1 MTDLP
6 LTLTPVE
13 AAALLASAD
22 APLLIDVREES
33 EWIEVHIPGA
43 LLIPLSQFVARQ
55 EEIPA
60 GRALIMQCRSGGRS
74 GQAALALRTAGR
86 TNVANL
92 AGGITDWE
100 AAGLPVEYGE

>member
-1 MTDLP
+1 MIDLP

-13 AAALLASAD
+13 AAALLQGPD

-33 EWIEVHIPGA
+33 EWNEVHIPGA
-43 LLIPLSQFVARQ
+43 LLIPLSEFVARQ
-55 EEIPA
+55 DEIPA
-60 GRALIMQCRSGGRS
+60 GRALIMQCHSGGRS

-100 AAGLPVEYGE
+100 AAGLPVTYGE

>member
-1 MTDLP
+1 MSDLP
-6 LTLTPVE
+6 LTLTPTE
-13 AAALLASAD
+13 AAAMLSGPD

-33 EWIEVHIPGA
+33 EWNEVRIPGA
-43 LLIPLSQFVARQ
+43 MLIPLSQFVARQ
-55 EEIPA
+55 AEIPA

-86 TNVANL
+86 SNVANL

-100 AAGLPVEYGE
+100 AAGFPVERGE

>member
-6 LTLTPVE
+6 LTLAPAE
-13 AAALLASAD
+13 AAALLAGPD

-33 EWIEVHIPGA
+33 EWNEGHIPGA

-55 EEIPA
+55 GEIPE

-74 GQAALALRTAGR
+74 SQAALVLRTAGR
-86 TNVANL
+86 ANVANL

>member
-1 MTDLP
+1 MSDLP
-6 LTLTPVE
+6 LTLTPAE
-13 AAALLASAD
+13 AAALLEGPD

-33 EWIEVHIPGA
+33 EWNEVHIPGA
-43 LLIPLSQFVARQ
+43 MLIPLSQFVARQ

-60 GRALIMQCRSGGRS
+60 GRALIMQWRSGGRS

-92 AGGITDWE
+92 VGGITDWE

>member
-6 LTLTPVE
+6 LSLTPVE
-13 AAALLASAD
+13 AAALLDGPD

-33 EWIEVHIPGA
+33 EWNEVHIPGA
-43 LLIPLSQFVARQ
+43 LLIPLSQFVTRQ
-55 EEIPA
+55 DEIPA

-74 GQAALALRTAGR
+74 GQAALALRTSGR
-86 TNVANL
+86 ANVANL

-100 AAGLPVEYGE
+100 AAGLPVVYGE

>member
-6 LTLTPVE
+6 LTLTPAE
-13 AAALLASAD
+13 AAALLKGPD

-33 EWIEVHIPGA
+33 EWNEVHIPGA
-43 LLIPLSQFVARQ
+43 MLIPFSHFVARQ

>member
-13 AAALLASAD
+13 AAALLQGPG

-33 EWIEVHIPGA
+33 EWNEVHIPGA

-55 EEIPA
+55 DEIPA

>member
-1 MTDLP
+1 MANFP
-6 LTLTPVE
+6 LSLAPVE
-13 AAALLASAD
+13 AAELLSGPD
-22 APLLIDVREES
+22 APLLVDVREES
-33 EWIEVHIPGA
+33 EWNEVRIPGA
-43 LLIPLSQFVARQ
+43 MLIPLSQFVARQ
-55 EEIPA
+55 AEIPA

-86 TNVANL
+86 SNVANL

>member
-13 AAALLASAD
+13 AAALLQGPG

-33 EWIEVHIPGA
+33 EWNEVHIPGA

>member
-1 MTDLP
+1 MSGLP
-6 LTLTPVE
+6 LTLTPAE
-13 AAALLASAD
+13 AAVLLEGPD
-22 APLLIDVREES
+22 APLMIDVREES
-33 EWIEVHIPGA
+33 EWNEVRIPGA

-55 EEIPA
+55 DEIPA
-60 GRALIMQCRSGGRS
+60 GRALIMQCHSGGRS

-100 AAGLPVEYGE
+100 AAGLPVAYGE

>member
-1 MTDLP
+1 MSDLP
-6 LTLTPVE
+6 HTLTPAE
-13 AAALLASAD
+13 AAALLSGPE

-33 EWIEVHIPGA
+33 EWNEVRIPGA
-43 LLIPLSQFVARQ
+43 MLIPLSQFVARQ
-55 EEIPA
+55 DEIPA

-86 TNVANL
+86 SNVANL

-100 AAGLPVEYGE
+100 AAGFPVEHGE

>member
-1 MTDLP
+1 MSDLP
-6 LTLTPVE
+6 LTLTPTE
-13 AAALLASAD
+13 AAALLGGPD

-33 EWIEVHIPGA
+33 EWNEVHIPGA
-43 LLIPLSQFVARQ
+43 LLIPLSEFVARQ
-55 EEIPA
+55 DEIPA

-86 TNVANL
+86 ANVANL

-100 AAGLPVEYGE
+100 AAGQPVKYGE

>member
-1 MTDLP
+1 MSGLP
-6 LTLTPVE
+6 LTLAPAE
-13 AAALLASAD
+13 AAALLEGPD
-22 APLLIDVREES
+22 APLMIDVREES
-33 EWIEVHIPGA
+33 EWNEVRIPGA

-55 EEIPA
+55 DEIPA
-60 GRALIMQCRSGGRS
+60 GRALIMQCHSGGRS

-100 AAGLPVEYGE
+100 AAGLPVTYGE

>member
-1 MTDLP
+1 MSDLP
-6 LTLTPVE
+6 LTLTPAE
-13 AAALLASAD
+13 AAALLAGPD

-33 EWIEVHIPGA
+33 EWNEVRIPGA
-43 LLIPLSQFVARQ
+43 MLIPLSQFVARQ

-86 TNVANL
+86 SNVANL

-100 AAGLPVEYGE
+100 AAGLPVENGE

>member
-1 MTDLP
+1 MSDLP
-6 LTLTPVE
+6 LTLTPTE
-13 AAALLASAD
+13 AAALLAGPD
-22 APLLIDVREES
+22 APLLIDVREEG
-33 EWIEVHIPGA
+33 EWNEVRIPGA
-43 LLIPLSQFVARQ
+43 MLIPLSQFVARQ
-55 EEIPA
+55 DEIPV

-100 AAGLPVEYGE
+100 AAGLPVTYGE

>member
-1 MTDLP
+1 MSALP
-6 LTLTPVE
+6 PSLTPAE
-13 AAALLASAD
+13 AAALLNEPN

-33 EWIEVHIPGA
+33 EWNEVHIPGA

-55 EEIPA
+55 GEIPE

-92 AGGITDWE
+92 VGGITEWE

>member
-1 MTDLP
+1 MSDLP
-6 LTLTPVE
+6 LTLTPAE
-13 AAALLASAD
+13 AAALLSGPE

-33 EWIEVHIPGA
+33 EWNEVHIPGA

-55 EEIPA
+55 EEIPVD
-60 GRALIMQCRSGGRS
+60 RALIMQCRSGGRS

-86 TNVANL
+86 SNVANL

-100 AAGLPVEYGE
+100 AAGFPVEYGE

>member
-1 MTDLP
+1 MSDLP
-6 LTLTPVE
+6 LTLSPAE
-13 AAALLASAD
+13 AAALLAGPD
-22 APLLIDVREES
+22 APLLIDVREEL
-33 EWIEVHIPGA
+33 EWNEVRIPGA
-43 LLIPLSQFVARQ
+43 MLIPLSQFVARQ
-55 EEIPA
+55 DEIPA

-86 TNVANL
+86 SNVANL

>member
-1 MTDLP
+1 VTDLP

-13 AAALLASAD
+13 AAALLQGPG

-33 EWIEVHIPGA
+33 EWNEVHIPGA

-55 EEIPA
+55 DEIPA
-60 GRALIMQCRSGGRS
+60 GRALIMQCRSGGHS

-100 AAGLPVEYGE
+100 AAGLPVTYGE

>member
-1 MTDLP
+1 MSDLP
-6 LTLTPVE
+6 LTLSPAE
-13 AAALLASAD
+13 AAALLAGPD

-33 EWIEVHIPGA
+33 EWNEVRIPGA
-43 LLIPLSQFVARQ
+43 MLIPLSQFVARQ

-86 TNVANL
+86 SNVANL